1 MTVNLMVKDCKNAI
15 TMFFLVFS
23 DQFCTLGLYVTSNVV
38 KLMFI
43 ALFQFHV
50 CYHDG
55 V

>member
-1 MTVNLMVKDCKNAI
+1 MGFFVVEI
-15 TMFFLVFS
+15 TMFLSFFLSV
-23 DQFCTLGLYVTSNVV
+23 LYIRVVCTSNVV

-50 CYHDG
+50 CNHDG

>member
-1 MTVNLMVKDCKNAI
+1 
-15 TMFFLVFS
+15 MFFVVEIIMFLSFFLLV
-23 DQFCTLGLYVTSNVV
+23 CTLGLYVSPNVV

-55 V
+55 I